1 MKHLKVFTV
10 GIALAAPWVQPL
22 EAQVTLDV
30 AKITCKQF
38 RGYEITNPNN
48 IAIWLSGYNHGKRG
62 DTILQVDTFKDI
74 VDKVNDYCISHPTT
88 TVMEAAEA
96 VMATHPQ

>member
-1 MKHLKVFTV
+1 MKHLKAFAM
-10 GIALAAPWVQPL
+10 GIAMAAPWGQPV

-48 IAIWLSGYNHGKRG
+48 LAIWLSGYNHGKRG
-62 DTILQVDTFKDI
+62 TTILQVDTFKDI
-74 VDKVNDYCISHPTT
+74 VDKVNDYCISHPTM
-88 TVMEAAEA
+88 TVMQAAEA
-96 VMATHPQ
+96 VMATNAQ